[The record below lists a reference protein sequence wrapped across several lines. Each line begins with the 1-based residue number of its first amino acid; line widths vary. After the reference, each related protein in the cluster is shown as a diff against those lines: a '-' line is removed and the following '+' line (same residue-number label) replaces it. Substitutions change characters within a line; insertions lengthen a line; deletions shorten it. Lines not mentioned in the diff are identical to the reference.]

1 MIRGFKGLHD
11 RCRRPRNSPNAT
23 VRSVEALILKE
34 RRKHPTWGPKKI
46 RGLLIKIH
54 GIERPP
60 RESTI
65 ALVLSRH
72 GLSQRRKRKIGVHR
86 VRPNEE

>member
-1 MIRGFKGLHD
+1 
-11 RCRRPRNSPNAT
+11 
-23 VRSVEALILKE
+23 VEALILKE

-54 GIERPP
+54 GIDRPP

-86 VRPNEE
+86 VRPNEESSEQECPSNRNDFVLLHFSIDQHG